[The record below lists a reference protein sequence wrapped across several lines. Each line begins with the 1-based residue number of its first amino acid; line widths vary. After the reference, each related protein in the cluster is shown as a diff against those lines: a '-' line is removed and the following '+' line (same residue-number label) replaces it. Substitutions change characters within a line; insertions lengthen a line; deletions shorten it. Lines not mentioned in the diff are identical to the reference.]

1 MRVGRRRWGISQHRR
16 SSESKETLGII
27 QSDFF
32 ILEMGKPGLP
42 EVKDSPNG
50 SSQLLLKQGPSLLPP
65 GPVPFKR
72 RGRQSLLYSLGYG
85 SNITGALQVAFL
97 LGALIRFP
105 SGHFPVIPNTW
116 LSINTEVHGDALYI
130 SALHLAKSEG
140 KML

>member
-1 MRVGRRRWGISQHRR
+1 MGGTEVGYLTASQIFRVKRNFGDHPVWLLHFADG
-16 SSESKETLGII
+16 ETR
-27 QSDFF
+27 
-32 ILEMGKPGLP
+32 LP

-50 SSQLLLKQGPSLLPP
+50 SSRLLLKQDPSLLPP

-97 LGALIRFP
+97 LGAPIRFP

-116 LSINTEVHGDALYI
+116 LVH
-130 SALHLAKSEG
+130 
-140 KML
+140 